1 MQRVTAIITCFNEE
15 QHIEAV
21 LESVAW
27 CNEIIVVDSFST
39 DSTVEKAQRFHARIL
54 QHAYESPARQK
65 NWVIPQAAN
74 EWILLLDA
82 DERVTPE
89 LKNEIIS
96 VLSQDAIACDG
107 FWIYRRN
114 HFMGK
119 EIKFSGWQRDK
130 VIRLFRRDTCR
141 YRDVEVHE
149 EIETAGRVGK
159 LENKMLHYTF
169 TDLEQYLVKW
179 NRYSGMSAIDYSK
192 KTPKLN
198 LFHFAVKPAFRFFKH
213 YIIDLGF
220 LDGYPGFI
228 ISKLAAEGV
237 FFRYMKLYELRRR
250 KNPNS

>member
-1 MQRVTAIITCFNEE
+1 MQKVTAIITCFNEE

-21 LESVAW
+21 LKSVQW
-27 CNEIIVVDSFST
+27 CDEIIVVDSFST
-39 DSTVEKAQRFHARIL
+39 DSTLEKAALFNTRIL
-54 QHAYESPARQK
+54 HHEYENPAKQK

-82 DERVTPE
+82 DERVTDE
-89 LKNEIIS
+89 LRYEIEK
-96 VLSQDAIACDG
+96 VLAQDEIHFNA

-130 VIRLFRRDTCR
+130 VIRLFYRDVCR
-141 YRDVEVHE
+141 YKDVEVHE
-149 EIETAGRVGK
+149 EIETTGKVGK
-159 LENKMLHYTF
+159 LKNKLLHYTY

-179 NRYSGMSAIDYSK
+179 NRYSSMSAVDYSK
-192 KTPKLN
+192 KTTKPN
-198 LFHFAVKPAFRFFKH
+198 AFHFVIKPAFRFFKH

-237 FFRYMKLYELRRR
+237 FFRYMKLYELMR
-250 KNPNS
+250 KKKK